1 MPLREGL
8 SSWERRYGK
17 VPAVK
22 IPAESLPQSSIKAVA
37 SAPAQGVR
45 AALGVAL
52 LALFFLGVALWNG
65 FPLIFYDT
73 GAYILEGL
81 GHVFLVER
89 APVYAELL
97 YLAGGAYSLW
107 PIVVFQALL
116 TAYVILEVA
125 RSEVPGL
132 TLAQFL
138 GIGTILTLLTGIAW
152 YAGQVEPDCM
162 TPLVVLGGWLLLF
175 RQHRLGRGRSI
186 VMTLITGLAVAS
198 HPSHLGLL
206 CGLLL
211 AAGLLKL
218 AVRWRQGAPGMLP
231 DPSLRGGL
239 AGLAVALLVIV
250 AGNFAMTGKVFLVN
264 KSGSV
269 FVFARL
275 MQDGIVKRL
284 LDDACPPRGNATY
297 RLCDFRN
304 RLKYRAD
311 AWLWGDSTFR
321 ALGGFSGRQQQQEDR
336 RMILDSLKRYPFL
349 HVRAAISDSV
359 RQMLM
364 FRTGDGIEPQEWVLE
379 PEFRRMIPRQL
390 NAYLGARQQ
399 MGLLRFNTLNLIHV
413 PIGAISM
420 LGLLLLIQHAGLLR
434 RWDEAI
440 LPAMVL
446 LALIGNAIICGTFSN
461 PHDRYQSRVIWLPTL
476 VLILA
481 LTRDRRSLQ
490 PVGDAGN

>member
-22 IPAESLPQSSIKAVA
+22 IPAESLPQSSIKALA

-125 RSEVPGL
+125 RAEVLGL

-206 CGLLL
+206 CGL
-211 AAGLLKL
+211 
-218 AVRWRQGAPGMLP
+218 
-231 DPSLRGGL
+231 
-239 AGLAVALLVIV
+239 
-250 AGNFAMTGKVFLVN
+250 
-264 KSGSV
+264 
-269 FVFARL
+269 
-275 MQDGIVKRL
+275 
-284 LDDACPPRGNATY
+284 C
-297 RLCDFRN
+297 
-304 RLKYRAD
+304 
-311 AWLWGDSTFR
+311 
-321 ALGGFSGRQQQQEDR
+321 
-336 RMILDSLKRYPFL
+336 
-349 HVRAAISDSV
+349 H
-359 RQMLM
+359 
-364 FRTGDGIEPQEWVLE
+364 
-379 PEFRRMIPRQL
+379 
-390 NAYLGARQQ
+390 
-399 MGLLRFNTLNLIHV
+399 
-413 PIGAISM
+413 
-420 LGLLLLIQHAGLLR
+420 
-434 RWDEAI
+434 
-440 LPAMVL
+440 
-446 LALIGNAIICGTFSN
+446 
-461 PHDRYQSRVIWLPTL
+461 
-476 VLILA
+476 
-481 LTRDRRSLQ
+481 
-490 PVGDAGN
+490 